1 MDKKLFLLFFVI
13 TGFLIEASAQK
24 ELAQLEVIYKQVMKH
39 KPTDPEGVV
48 DINFVMLNIG
58 STSAI
63 VQDYAAYQTDSVK
76 AIESADQKDI
86 QKYIDQETRAAFYF
100 DSKVVQDLENQ
111 SLTVYDVII
120 PERFYYTEPLMS
132 DWQLVDGNKDI
143 AGYHCSKATIK
154 YGDRHWIVWYTEQ
167 LPLPFGPWKLAGL
180 PGLILS
186 AEDESGEIAFELAE
200 LRTGKSPLPIIEKDN
215 RTIKTNRDAF
225 VERKNEVMKNPM
237 ANINTASISQ
247 MTVYKSTDGSNV
259 MTINGDMALRINP
272 NGYIPIE
279 K

>member
-13 TGFLIEASAQK
+13 TCFLIEASAQK
-24 ELAQLEVIYKQVMKH
+24 KLAQLEVIYKQVMKH

-48 DINFVMLNIG
+48 DINFVMLSIG
-58 STSAI
+58 RTSAI

-100 DSKVVQDLENQ
+100 DSKVVQDLEKQ

>member
-24 ELAQLEVIYKQVMKH
+24 KLAQLEVIYKQVMKH

-48 DINFVMLNIG
+48 DINFVMLSIG

-154 YGDRHWIVWYTEQ
+154 YGGRHWTVWYTEQ

-225 VERKNEVMKNPM
+225 VERKNEVMKNPT

-247 MTVYKSTDGSNV
+247 MTVYKRTDGSNV

>member
-24 ELAQLEVIYKQVMKH
+24 KLAQLEVIYKQVMKH

-48 DINFVMLNIG
+48 DINFVMLSIG

-154 YGDRHWIVWYTEQ
+154 YGGRHWTVWYTEK
-167 LPLPFGPWKLAGL
+167 LPLPFGPWKLTGL

-247 MTVYKSTDGSNV
+247 MTVYKRTDGSNV